1 MIVIYMMLCCAIGAL
16 LRFFLSGLNKK
27 QIYLGTFLAN
37 MLGCFCLGLVY
48 HYVPDSPAY
57 TILATGFCGGL
68 TTYSTLQAELLA
80 MFKSP
85 KNLVIYLAMT
95 YVFGFLAICI
105 GYFLPFALQ
114 K

>member
-1 MIVIYMMLCCAIGAL
+1 MVAIYMMFCCAIGAL
-16 LRFFLSGLNKK
+16 LRFFLSRLNR
-27 QIYLGTFLAN
+27 QHVYLGTFLVN
-37 MLGCFCLGLVY
+37 MLGCFCLGFVY
-48 HYVPDSPAY
+48 RCVPDSPAY

-68 TTYSTLQAELLA
+68 TTYSTFQAELLA
-80 MFKSP
+80 LFKSP